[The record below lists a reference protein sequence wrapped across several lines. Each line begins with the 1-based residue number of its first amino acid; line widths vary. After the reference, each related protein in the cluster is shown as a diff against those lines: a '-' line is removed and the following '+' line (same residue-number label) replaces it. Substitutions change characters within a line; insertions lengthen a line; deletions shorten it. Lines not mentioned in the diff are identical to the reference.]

1 MNESSNVDLSS
12 IDSSSVDSLT
22 TDEQTIQYL
31 HDIEYNTR
39 ITSTGI
45 NYLYILAILV
55 LTFVSLWCIF
65 KHWYFD
71 GI

>member
-1 MNESSNVDLSS
+1 MNESSV
-12 IDSSSVDSLT
+12 IDVTPSNSTVDSLT

-31 HDIEYNTR
+31 NDIEYNTQN
-39 ITSTGI
+39 ISTGI

-55 LTFVSLWCIF
+55 ITFISLWCIF